1 MLYSIWPYSIVLWIF
16 RTLHGIAFAIS
27 STLSL
32 VLASEY
38 TPPEKMAEGIS
49 YFSTAQSVA
58 MLLEPGLGITL
69 AEAAGTHICMLVSAA
84 TAIPA
89 AILA

>member
-1 MLYSIWPYSIVLWIF
+1 MLYAIWPYAAVLWIF

-27 STLSL
+27 STVSL

-38 TPPEKMAEGIS
+38 TPPEKMAEGII
-49 YFSTAQSVA
+49 YFSTAQIIA
-58 MLLEPGLGITL
+58 MLFGPGLGITL
-69 AEAAGTHICMLVSAA
+69 AEATGAHTCILVSAA